1 MEYNLM
7 VVFITTQSTW

>member
-7 VVFITTQSTW
+7 VVFIIAQSTW